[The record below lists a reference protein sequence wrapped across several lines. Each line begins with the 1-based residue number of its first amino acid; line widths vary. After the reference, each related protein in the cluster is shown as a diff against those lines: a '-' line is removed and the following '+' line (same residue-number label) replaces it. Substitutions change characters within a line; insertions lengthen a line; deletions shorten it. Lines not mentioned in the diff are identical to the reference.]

1 MAVLSKDLFTVA
13 KNETVARDVWEMVL
27 EGPTGA
33 VTAPG
38 QFIDIRLESRFL
50 RRPISVCDREEGRLT
65 IIYKVVGGG
74 TEILSTLPAGTR
86 LDVLT
91 GLGNGFDLTKCGD
104 HPILLGGGLGTAPL
118 YWLCRALAARGIRP
132 TVAMGFDTAASVYYA
147 DKFPAAG
154 AGKVLVATMDGT
166 AGVKGTVLDAIEDLN
181 RYSYFYTCGPKP
193 MMAAIAKA
201 AAIDGECSL
210 EERMGCGFGACM
222 GCSVMTKNGSRR
234 GVQGGACVWKG
245 GTGVVNTR
253 VNLCGIELENPVIPA
268 SGTFGY
274 GYEFAEL
281 YDINCLGTFSFK
293 GDHRG
298 GAVWKPHPPHC

>member
-1 MAVLSKDLFTVA
+1 MKKRNGYNTITRKSDERRPAAVLEKGRMAVLSKDLFTVA

-50 RRPISVCDREEGRLT
+50 RRPISVCDREEGKLT

-118 YWLCRALAARGIRP
+118 YWLCRALAARGVRP

-154 AGKVLVATMDGT
+154 AREVLVATMDGT

-193 MMAAIAKA
+193 MMAAIARA

-234 GVQGGACVWKG
+234 VCKEGPVFGKEELVW
-245 GTGVVNTR
+245 
-253 VNLCGIELENPVIPA
+253 
-268 SGTFGY
+268 
-274 GYEFAEL
+274 
-281 YDINCLGTFSFK
+281 
-293 GDHRG
+293 
-298 GAVWKPHPPHC
+298 